1 MHKQEQRPKVI
12 FAQIENCCW
21 RSQEA
26 LSTRAR
32 GGVDMIGIVAQLVR
46 VASSPDEL
54 LLRLDG
60 ICQGVD
66 VSKRV

>member
-1 MHKQEQRPKVI
+1 M
-12 FAQIENCCW
+12 
-21 RSQEA
+21 
-26 LSTRAR
+26 
-32 GGVDMIGIVAQLVR
+32 GGVDMKGIVTQLVR
-46 VASSPDEL
+46 VASSDEL

>member
-1 MHKQEQRPKVI
+1 M
-12 FAQIENCCW
+12 
-21 RSQEA
+21 S
-26 LSTRAR
+26 
-32 GGVDMIGIVAQLVR
+32 GVDMIGIVAQLDR

-60 ICQGVD
+60 KCQGVD